1 MGRFDM
7 RKISILRRA
16 RPAVQGWDGVETL
29 SFVDL
34 PRLPPEP
41 TAAGVSELSG
51 WWLELRPAC
60 RCGKTKH
67 LSFQRIC
74 EIAHPY
80 DPTLREILP
89 RAKCQSCG
97 AGPGSIYL
105 TDFADNGNEGSKS
118 ATFRLRLR

>member
-1 MGRFDM
+1 M
-7 RKISILRRA
+7 RKLSLLKKT
-16 RPAVQGWDGVETL
+16 RPSAQAWAGTETL

-51 WWLELRPAC
+51 WWLEARPAC

-67 LSFQRIC
+67 FSFQRIC

-89 RAKCQSCG
+89 RVKCQSCG

-105 TDFADNGNEGSKS
+105 TDLAAEDQVGTKE